1 MAMSTAQKVVDIAMS
16 YLGAKQG
23 SAKQK
28 ELIKAFNKVK
38 PHGYT
43 AHWSDPWCAEA
54 WSAWQI
60 LAGNTSKEVP
70 LSCNCGV
77 LISDAKKL
85 GIWVE
90 KDSTVPKIGWG
101 ILYDWADSGKG
112 DNVGGPDHIGLV
124 YAVDNK
130 YIYVIEGNKGDA
142 SVCGKRAI
150 QIDGRFIRGFIAP
163 KYAKTAAEKK
173 PAAKKSIDQI
183 AQEVIAGK
191 WGTGSDRR
199 KKLEAAGYNYT
210 AVQNKVNELLKQK
223 EKTKTKTVTY
233 KVKKGDTLSGI
244 AKKYGT
250 TYQAIAKENGIKDP
264 NKIKVGQKLKIT
276 TKK

>member
-1 MAMSTAQKVVDIAMS
+1 MAMSTAQKVVDIAFE
-16 YLGAKQG
+16 YLGCKQG
-23 SAKQK
+23 STKQK
-28 ELIKAFNKVK
+28 QLISIFNKVK
-38 PHGYT
+38 PQGYT
-43 AHWSDPWCAEA
+43 ARYTDPWCAEA

-60 LAGNTSKEVP
+60 AAGNTSKDVP
-70 LSCNCGV
+70 LSANCGQ
-77 LISDAKKL
+77 LIRDAERL

-90 KDSTVPKIGWG
+90 NDAAVPQIGWG
-101 ILYDWADSGKG
+101 LLYDWDDTGNLKINGK
-112 DNVGGPDHIGLV
+112 
-124 YAVDNK
+124 
-130 YIYVIEGNKGDA
+130 
-142 SVCGKRAI
+142 
-150 QIDGRFIRGFIAP
+150 FIRGFIAP

-173 PAAKKSIDQI
+173 PAAKKSVDQI

-191 WGTGSDRR
+191 WGSGSDRK

-264 NKIKVGQKLKIT
+264 NKIKVGQKLKII